1 MMTETQAV
9 PVHGTICWNEV
20 MTRDVDAA
28 RSFYAQLLGW
38 TTEEMPM
45 GDMGTYTMF
54 RKGDTQVAGMMGMD
68 GPQFEGVP
76 SHWLSYIAVESVE
89 DRTAAARNLGAT
101 VHVPPTDIPNIG
113 RFSVIADPTGAV
125 IALFEKSS

>member
-1 MMTETQAV
+1 MTETQTT
-9 PVHGTICWNEV
+9 PVHGTVCWNEIL
-20 MTRDVDAA
+20 TRDTDAA
-28 RSFYAQLLGW
+28 RSFYTQLLGW
-38 TTEEMPM
+38 TVEEMPM

-54 RKGDTQVAGMMGMD
+54 KKGDAQVAGMMGMN

-76 SHWLSYIAVESVE
+76 PHWLSYIAVDDID
-89 DRTAAARNLGAT
+89 DRTTAAQSLGAV